1 MKRSASAAARPRLE
15 GSRKRRP
22 YLLALVS
29 LLVCLAFYT
38 LAVLRVDFRTT
49 QLLDLDPTPD
59 AVEYFA
65 GAVSLYQGGSYAI
78 RIGDQDLPPRYPPG
92 YSLAMLPFIGLLG
105 ENAILAPF
113 RVNQLLGLVLI
124 IALFCYFYRSRR
136 PLLAAVAVAIL
147 VTLPGFVLFARSSM
161 SELLGAALILGAY
174 YCCVRGLRDR
184 NLFFFPVAGFILG
197 TAALVRYQL
206 LLFSPLLLSVFFV
219 DGFSKSRR
227 LLTFLLSGLSL
238 TLVVIPM
245 MLYNWVEFG
254 SPALT
259 GYDFWVPDQAAA
271 GRAFGLRF
279 LATQL
284 HLLWEE
290 FSLTVSGSRAA
301 YVFGLGYYYSPA
313 FLLLCGLAVLWSIRT
328 EKHRILLLPAGL
340 FVGGMLF
347 YFWEDPR
354 LYFAAAILAVPLIA
368 RFVGGVFGGRPTMTC
383 LGGRLA
389 LVCLLIC
396 ALAGFPS
403 RGGFPY
409 SQTWALLDMD
419 RLGARSPKYEL
430 VRSFRDRFGQASPL
444 VISSMNPAYVS
455 SLLGPGS
462 IAVPLDENNEYSLGR
477 RIRYGKQSAMVAIG
491 DAIGEARRVY
501 YLTLNPS
508 SAETVST
515 LLPPPEGFDWEQH
528 PDVAAAGTTYEL
540 LPVR

>member
-1 MKRSASAAARPRLE
+1 MKCSASAAARPRLE

-38 LAVLRVDFRTT
+38 LAVLRVDFRKT

-65 GAVSLYQGGSYAI
+65 GAVSLYQRGNYAI

-136 PLLAAVAVAIL
+136 PLLAAVAVAVL
-147 VTLPGFVLFARSSM
+147 VTLPGFILFARSSM
-161 SELLGAALILGAY
+161 SELLGAALILAAY

-184 NLFFFPVAGFILG
+184 NLLFFPVAGFTLG
-197 TAALVRYQL
+197 AAALVRYQL

-219 DGFSKSRR
+219 GGFSKSRR

-290 FSLTVSGSRAA
+290 FSLTVRGSRAA

-313 FLLLCGLAVLWSIRT
+313 FLLLCGLAIVWSIRT
-328 EKHRILLLPAGL
+328 EKHRILLLPAAL

-368 RFVGGVFGGRPTMTC
+368 LFLGAVFGGRPTMTP
-383 LGGRLA
+383 LGWRLA
-389 LVCLLIC
+389 LVCLLVC

-409 SQTWALLDMD
+409 SQTWALLGMD

-430 VRSFRDRFGQASPL
+430 VQSWRDHFGQASSL

-462 IAVPLDENNEYSLGR
+462 IAVPQDQNNEYSLGR
-477 RIRYGKQSAMVAIG
+477 RIRYGKQSAMQAIG

-501 YLTLNPS
+501 YLTPDPS
-508 SAETVST
+508 SEETVRA
-515 LLPPPEGFDWEQH
+515 LLPPPEGFDWEQR
-528 PDVAAAGTTYEL
+528 PDVAAAGMTYEM